1 MTNYIVYIF
10 NFNFNFYRDL
20 IFINIRKILINLKI
34 NILKES
40 LINKLKYKNL

>member
-1 MTNYIVYIF
+1 MKNYIVYIF